1 MSVKPPAEQVQ
12 PLRHEEKFSFACGPE
27 LSCFT
32 ECCRSLD
39 LVLTP
44 YDVLRLR
51 QRLSLNSHDFLER
64 YAVVEEREDEAFP
77 LVFLAM
83 VDDGRASCPFVA
95 ASGCTVYEDRP
106 AACRAYPLGRGVR
119 QTGCGGGKTQ
129 ELFVLV
135 REPHCRGF
143 ELKEKHDA
151 TGWMADQGLTPYN
164 LVSDALLPLLRHPK
178 TQKGWRPEAFQQEQY
193 LQSLYQL
200 EKFHQR
206 VVNAEVALFPS
217 DSGDRWSAAELAEL
231 DDLELLLF
239 AIAWLK
245 QAYKL

>member
-1 MSVKPPAEQVQ
+1 MSVKPPAQEVQ
-12 PLRHEEKFSFACGPE
+12 PLRQEEPFTFACGPE

-51 QRLSLNSHDFLER
+51 QSLGLDSRRFLER
-64 YAVVEEREDEAFP
+64 YAVVEERDDEAFP

-83 VDDGRASCPFVA
+83 VDDGRASCPFVS

-106 AACRAYPLGRGVR
+106 AACRAYPLGRGLR

-129 ELFVLV
+129 ELFILV

-143 ELKEKHDA
+143 EVAQEKDA
-151 TGWMADQGLTPYN
+151 AAWMTEQGLTPYN
-164 LVSDALLPLLRHPK
+164 KVSNALLPLLRHPK
-178 TQKGWRPEAFQQEQY
+178 TQQGWRPEPAQQEQY
-193 LQSLYQL
+193 LQTLYQL
-200 EKFHQR
+200 ESFRERVANGEVLLFASDDKPQR
-206 VVNAEVALFPS
+206 
-217 DSGDRWSAAELAEL
+217 SAAELAQL
-231 DDLELLLF
+231 DDLELLLV
-239 AIAWLK
+239 AIDWLK
-245 QAYKL
+245 KAYKL